1 MGGGLR
7 AATRRI
13 SAIVAAVASLALLLA
28 PVAVAHPYLVASTPE
43 SGVVATG
50 SVSSVQLAFTER
62 LVLEGSSVTV
72 LNPQGYAVH
81 VGRLR
86 SALGGNG
93 FTASVGN
100 LPEGVYTVKWV
111 ALGDDG
117 HTVAGSFAF
126 GVPGANGQA
135 PAGAGKLLASTVGN
149 GSESAPTESFVSIA
163 GRWLAAIAA
172 FVLLGGAVLLFRL
185 RMGAVGDDSSRSR
198 IERRWLR
205 FAPVAL
211 GGAVLGTLAECYER
225 ARAPQGGFRL
235 GLLTAST
242 SDVAVLVRL
251 AALLV
256 GLVAL
261 RLVPSRWRPLLL
273 AGTGAVALAALG
285 IDGHMASAP
294 VLNGLSQSVHLL
306 SAGVWV
312 GGVLVLAAF
321 VAPVARA
328 ASDPGATLAA
338 ARAFTPVA
346 LVAAAMTVVTGLI
359 AAWREVGRW
368 YFLRWSTYGHLVLV
382 KGGLVLIV
390 LALGGT
396 TTLLA
401 RRAGRPSRFTRGLL
415 AGEAVIAV
423 GVIAVASTLAGT
435 LQGRGQ
441 PLPSQRGN
449 LLPGAG
455 FADVALQHSI
465 AEITLAPARPGLNR
479 VVVALA
485 PPDGP
490 RGTTPPAPPRSVKV
504 SLSCACGSPPIG
516 LGIPL
521 HPGAGG
527 RDAWVGQVELP
538 LGGVWSAELKVDGQ
552 PTIGNPTFDVGV
564 THTPGSTP
572 LTVASVADLSGP
584 DALECRSQELGA
596 LLSIELMNVVGGVGG
611 GKINQEVLDDGGNP
625 ALARSEA
632 LSLARQHPVAFLDPC
647 GQGASAAIGAVG
659 DEIPTIVGDPSVPTT
674 AGTRVFRFA
683 PNPYAEGYASG
694 EYIGRDGIP
703 AMPKTTP
710 RVVAALV
717 EKSPAS
723 QERLHGLQA
732 GLAKYGVS
740 VKTYPAGGPGLVPLL
755 RRLLPATSSLAIYL
769 DGQFGPLT
777 SALRTVG
784 NETQGKVNPT
794 AVLPSSRLASE
805 SFIEASG
812 DLGREGQI
820 RFLTDVDPTSSG
832 AQTYAMLASQVVGE
846 LPSLPGLSGFVS
858 GQALAYGLLGGTSAS
873 AIAARLR
880 EPAVFSQAAI
890 SPWDAANPSSGT
902 DIFRVFEPSFLTD
915 NLIPVGNGDGGE
927 VDDGQFFPD
936 GEWEPGATS
945 VFTPLRIN
953 LGPAPALGGTSYDRG
968 VTKR

>member
-1 MGGGLR
+1 
-7 AATRRI
+7 
-13 SAIVAAVASLALLLA
+13 VAAVASLALLVA
-28 PVAVAHPYLVASTPE
+28 PAAVAHPYLVASTPE

-50 SVSSVQLAFTER
+50 TVSSVKLAFTER

-72 LNPQGYAVH
+72 LATSGRVVH

-86 SALGGNG
+86 PALGGNG

-100 LPEGVYTVKWV
+100 LPEGVYTAKWV

-135 PAGAGKLLASTVGN
+135 PPGAGKLLASTVGN

-172 FVLLGGAVLLFRL
+172 FVLLGGAVLMLRL
-185 RMGAVGDDSSRSR
+185 RGLGELVAGVS
-198 IERRWLR
+198 RRWLAL
-205 FAPVAL
+205 APLALAVAL
-211 GGAVLGTLAECYER
+211 AGTLAESYER
-225 ARAPQGGFRL
+225 ARGPQGGLRL

-256 GLVAL
+256 GLVGL
-261 RLVPSRWRPLLL
+261 RLVPRRWRPSLL
-273 AGTGAVALAALG
+273 AGCAAVALAALG

-312 GGVLVLAAF
+312 GGVLVLALC
-321 VAPVARA
+321 VLPVARA

-346 LVAAAMTVVTGLI
+346 LGAAALTIVTGLI
-359 AAWREVGRW
+359 AASREVGRW

-382 KGGLVLIV
+382 KGGLVLVV
-390 LALGGT
+390 LGLGAT

-401 RRAGRPSRFTRGLL
+401 RRAERGGRGRLPRALL
-415 AGEAVIAV
+415 AGEAVVAV

-441 PLPSQRGN
+441 PLPSQRGD

-490 RGTTPPAPPRSVKV
+490 RGTTPPTPPRNVKV

-521 HPGAGG
+521 HAGAGG
-527 RDAWVGQVELP
+527 GDTWVGQVELP

-564 THTPGSTP
+564 THTPGSTA

-596 LLSIELMNVVGGVGG
+596 LLSIELMNVVGGVDGN
-611 GKINQEVLDDGGNP
+611 KINQEVLDDGGNP
-625 ALARSEA
+625 ALARREA

-647 GQGASAAIGAVG
+647 GQGASAAISAVG
-659 DEIPTIVGDPSVPTT
+659 DEIPTIVGDPSVPMT

-694 EYIGRDGIP
+694 QYIGRDGIP
-703 AMPKTTP
+703 AMPASTP

-717 EKSPAS
+717 SDSPAS
-723 QERLHGLQA
+723 QQRLHGLKA
-732 GLAKYGVS
+732 GLARYGVS
-740 VKTYPAGGPGLVPLL
+740 AKTYPAGGPGLVALL
-755 RRLLPATSSLAIYL
+755 RRLVPATSSLAIYL

-784 NETQGKVNPT
+784 NEIQGKVNPT
-794 AVLPSSRLASE
+794 AILPSSRLASE

-846 LPSLPGLSGFVS
+846 LPSLPGLAGFVS
-858 GQALAYGLLGGTSAS
+858 GQALAYGLVGGTSPD
-873 AIAARLR
+873 AISTRLR

-915 NLIPVGNGDGGE
+915 NLIPIGNGDGGE

-953 LGPAPALGGTSYDRG
+953 LGPAPTVGGASYDRG
-968 VTKR
+968 VTK

>member
-1 MGGGLR
+1 L
-7 AATRRI
+7 AL
-13 SAIVAAVASLALLLA
+13 AVA
-28 PVAVAHPYLVASTPE
+28 V
-43 SGVVATG
+43 
-50 SVSSVQLAFTER
+50 
-62 LVLEGSSVTV
+62 
-72 LNPQGYAVH
+72 
-81 VGRLR
+81 
-86 SALGGNG
+86 
-93 FTASVGN
+93 
-100 LPEGVYTVKWV
+100 
-111 ALGDDG
+111 
-117 HTVAGSFAF
+117 
-126 GVPGANGQA
+126 
-135 PAGAGKLLASTVGN
+135 
-149 GSESAPTESFVSIA
+149 I
-163 GRWLAAIAA
+163 
-172 FVLLGGAVLLFRL
+172 
-185 RMGAVGDDSSRSR
+185 
-198 IERRWLR
+198 
-205 FAPVAL
+205 
-211 GGAVLGTLAECYER
+211 GTLAEVYER
-225 ARAPQGGFRL
+225 ARAPQGGLRL
-235 GLLTAST
+235 GLLTDSP

-251 AALLV
+251 AALLI

-261 RLVPSRWRPLLL
+261 RLVPRRWGPALL

-285 IDGHMASAP
+285 FDGHMASAP
-294 VLNGLSQSVHLL
+294 VLNGLAQSVHLL

-312 GGVLVLAAF
+312 GGVLMLAAF

-328 ASDPGATLAA
+328 VSDPRATLAA

-346 LVAAAMTVVTGLI
+346 LVAASLTIVTGLI
-359 AAWREVGRW
+359 AAWREVSGW

-390 LALGGT
+390 LSLGAT

-401 RRAGRPSRFTRGLL
+401 RRAGRPSRFARGLL

-479 VVVALA
+479 VVVAFS

-490 RGTTPPAPPRSVKV
+490 RGTTPPPLPRNVKV

-521 HPGAGG
+521 HPGSGG

-538 LGGVWSAELKVDGQ
+538 LDGVWSAELKVDGQ

-564 THTPGSTP
+564 TQTPGSTP

-584 DALECRSQELGA
+584 DALQCRSQELGA
-596 LLSIELMNVVGGVGG
+596 LLSIELMNVVGGVDGN
-611 GKINQEVLDDGGNP
+611 KINQEVLDDGGNP
-625 ALARSEA
+625 SLARSEA
-632 LSLARQHPVAFLDPC
+632 LSLAKQHPTAFLDPC
-647 GQGASAAIGAVG
+647 GAGASAAIAAVG

-674 AGTRVFRFA
+674 PGARVFRFA

-694 EYIGRDGIP
+694 QYIGVDGIP
-703 AMPKTTP
+703 AMPASTP

-717 EKSPAS
+717 EKNPAS
-723 QERLHGLQA
+723 QERLRGLEA
-732 GLAKYGVS
+732 VLARYGVS
-740 VKTYPAGGPGLVPLL
+740 VRTYPADGPGLAPLL

-784 NETQGKVNPT
+784 DELQDKINPT
-794 AVLPSSRLASE
+794 AILASSRLASE
-805 SFIEASG
+805 AFIEASG

-820 RFLTDVDPTSSG
+820 RFLTDIDPTSTG

-858 GQALAYGLLGGTSAS
+858 GQALAYGLVGGSS
-873 AIAARLR
+873 PQAISARLR
-880 EPAVFSQAAI
+880 EPAVFSQAAV
-890 SPWDAANPSSGT
+890 SPWNAADPSSGT
-902 DIFRVFEPSFLTD
+902 EIFRVFEPSFLTD
-915 NLIPVGNGDGGE
+915 NLIPIGNGDGGE

-945 VFTPLRIN
+945 VFSPLRIN
-953 LGPAPALGGTSYDRG
+953 LGPAPTLGGVSYDRG
-968 VTKR
+968 ASR

>member
-1 MGGGLR
+1 VR
-7 AATRRI
+7 RTRHARWV
-13 SAIVAAVASLALLLA
+13 SAAVASLALLVA
-28 PVAVAHPYLVASTPE
+28 PAAAAHPYLVASTPE

-50 SVSSVQLAFTER
+50 AVSSVQLAFTER

-72 LNPQGYAVH
+72 LNPQGRPVH
-81 VGRLR
+81 VGRLKP
-86 SALGGNG
+86 AIGGNG
-93 FTASVGN
+93 FTASVGA

-117 HTVAGSFAF
+117 HTVAGSYEF
-126 GVPGANGQA
+126 GVPSSNGQA
-135 PAGAGKLLASTVGN
+135 PPGAGKLLASTDTN
-149 GSESAPTESFVSIA
+149 GTESAPTESFVSIA

-172 FVLLGGAVLLFRL
+172 FVLLGGWVLLLLL
-185 RMGAVGDDSSRSR
+185 RRRGALPEDLWARVQ
-198 IERRWLR
+198 RRWLR
-205 FAPVAL
+205 FAPPAL
-211 GGAVLGTLAECYER
+211 AIALLGTLAECYER
-225 ARAPQGGFRL
+225 ARAPQGGLRL

-251 AALLV
+251 AALLA

-261 RLVPSRWRPLLL
+261 RLLPRRWRPALL
-273 AGTGAVALAALG
+273 AGSSAVALAALG

-294 VLNGLSQSVHLL
+294 VLNGISQAGHLL

-312 GGVLVLAAF
+312 GGVLVLAAI

-328 ASDPGATLAA
+328 ASDPRATLAA
-338 ARAFTPVA
+338 ARAFTPLA
-346 LVAAAMTVVTGLI
+346 AVAAVLTIATGLI
-359 AAWREVGRW
+359 AARREVERW
-368 YFLRWSTYGHLVLV
+368 YFLRWSTYGHLLLV

-401 RRAGRPSRFTRGLL
+401 RRAARGDGGRRLPRALL
-415 AGEAVIAV
+415 AGEAVVAV

-441 PLPSQRGN
+441 PLPSQRGA

-479 VVVALA
+479 VVVAFA

-490 RGTTPPAPPRSVKV
+490 RGTTPPPLPRDVKV

-521 HPGAGG
+521 HPGSGG
-527 RDAWVGQVELP
+527 RSAWVGQVELP

-584 DALECRSQELGA
+584 DAIECRSQELGA

-611 GKINQEVLDDGGNP
+611 NKINQEVLDDGGNP
-625 ALARSEA
+625 SLARSEA

-647 GQGASAAIGAVG
+647 GEGASAAISAVG

-674 AGTRVFRFA
+674 PGTRVFRFA

-703 AMPKTTP
+703 AMPSTTP
-710 RVVAALV
+710 RLVAALV
-717 EKSPAS
+717 ERNPAS
-723 QERLHGLQA
+723 QARLHGLEA

-740 VKTYPAGGPGLVPLL
+740 VRVYPADGPGLVPLL
-755 RRLLPATSSLAIYL
+755 RRLLPASASLAIYL

-784 NETQGKVNPT
+784 AETQGTVNPT
-794 AVLPSSRLASE
+794 AILPSSRLASE
-805 SFIEASG
+805 AFIEASG
-812 DLGREGQI
+812 DLGREGQV

-832 AQTYAMLASQVVGE
+832 AQTYATLASQVVGE

-858 GQALAYGLLGGTSAS
+858 GQALAYGMIGGTSPA
-873 AIAARLR
+873 AISARLR
-880 EPAVFSQAAI
+880 EPAVFSQAAV
-890 SPWDAANPSSGT
+890 SPWNASNPSTGT
-902 DIFRVFEPSFLTD
+902 EIFRVFEPSFLTD
-915 NLIPVGNGDGGE
+915 NLIPIGNGDGGE

-936 GEWEPGATS
+936 GEWEPGAAS
-945 VFTPLRIN
+945 VFTPLHIN
-953 LGPAPALGGTSYDRG
+953 LGPAPTLGGASYDHG
-968 VTKR
+968 VAKR